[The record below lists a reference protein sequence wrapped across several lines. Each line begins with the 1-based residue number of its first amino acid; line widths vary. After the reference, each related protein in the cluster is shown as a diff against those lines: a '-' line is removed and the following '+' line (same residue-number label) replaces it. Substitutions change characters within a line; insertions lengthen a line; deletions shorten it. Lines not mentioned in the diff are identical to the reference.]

1 MGYESREL
9 IKIYEYLSKKGI
21 KTSEKELLKVIFEF
35 ASEKEEELLA
45 VEAVP
50 QLLLA
55 PKILL
60 LFEFEA
66 LFAFL
71 FLPILDCWTASV
83 VKRKKSEEIL
93 KQWLETPVEVEKTD
107 ALKEHNSVV

>member
-1 MGYESREL
+1 M
-9 IKIYEYLSKKGI
+9 
-21 KTSEKELLKVIFEF
+21 VIFEF

-45 VEAVP
+45 
-50 QLLLA
+50 
-55 PKILL
+55 
-60 LFEFEA
+60 
-66 LFAFL
+66 
-71 FLPILDCWTASV
+71 V

>member
-45 VEAVP
+45 V
-50 QLLLA
+50 
-55 PKILL
+55 
-60 LFEFEA
+60 
-66 LFAFL
+66 
-71 FLPILDCWTASV
+71 

-107 ALKEHNSVV
+107 ALKEHNAVV

>member
-45 VEAVP
+45 V
-50 QLLLA
+50 
-55 PKILL
+55 
-60 LFEFEA
+60 
-66 LFAFL
+66 
-71 FLPILDCWTASV
+71 

>member
-9 IKIYEYLSKKGI
+9 TKIYEYLSKKGI

-45 VEAVP
+45 V
-50 QLLLA
+50 
-55 PKILL
+55 
-60 LFEFEA
+60 
-66 LFAFL
+66 
-71 FLPILDCWTASV
+71 

-107 ALKEHNSVV
+107 ALKEHNSVI

>member
-1 MGYESREL
+1 MGYENREL

-45 VEAVP
+45 V
-50 QLLLA
+50 
-55 PKILL
+55 
-60 LFEFEA
+60 
-66 LFAFL
+66 
-71 FLPILDCWTASV
+71 

>member
-21 KTSEKELLKVIFEF
+21 KTSEKELLKMIFEF

-45 VEAVP
+45 
-50 QLLLA
+50 
-55 PKILL
+55 
-60 LFEFEA
+60 
-66 LFAFL
+66 
-71 FLPILDCWTASV
+71 V

-107 ALKEHNSVV
+107 ALKEHNSGV

>member
-45 VEAVP
+45 V
-50 QLLLA
+50 
-55 PKILL
+55 
-60 LFEFEA
+60 
-66 LFAFL
+66 
-71 FLPILDCWTASV
+71 
-83 VKRKKSEEIL
+83 VKEKKSEEIL

-107 ALKEHNSVV
+107 ALKEHNSAV

>member
-45 VEAVP
+45 V
-50 QLLLA
+50 
-55 PKILL
+55 
-60 LFEFEA
+60 
-66 LFAFL
+66 
-71 FLPILDCWTASV
+71 

-107 ALKEHNSVV
+107 ALKEHNSVI